1 MKALLQRFT
10 GRRAVEE
17 PAIHRDGTRVAI
29 RPLRLT
35 DDMAVYAYASDA
47 AVTRFLP
54 WHPAPTLGTV
64 RNFLVQQLGRRR
76 RGESYAFAV
85 ERRDTGMM
93 IGSTDLMGLQEPP
106 TGEAELGYILGKEH
120 WGQGLMTEAA
130 ALTVAAGF
138 EELRL
143 DRIVAYA
150 DIDNLGSC
158 RVLEKIGMRRVG
170 TEQRVVKDE
179 DRTYARY
186 ALSRRDWAGSGGNA

>member
-10 GRRAVEE
+10 GRRPVEE
-17 PAIHRDGTRVAI
+17 PAIHREGARVAI

-93 IGSTDLMGLQEPP
+93 IGSTDLMGLHEPP
-106 TGEAELGYILGKEH
+106 AGEAELGYILGREH

-138 EELRL
+138 DDLRL

-150 DIDNLGSC
+150 DIENLGSC
-158 RVLEKIGMRRVG
+158 RVLEKIGMRRTG
-170 TEQRVVKDE
+170 TEQRKVKDE

-186 ALSRRDWAGSGGNA
+186 ALSRGDWAGSGGNA

>member
-1 MKALLQRFT
+1 MKGLLRRFT
-10 GRRAVEE
+10 GRRPVEE
-17 PAIHRDGTRVAI
+17 PSIHRDGARVSI

-35 DDMAVYAYASDA
+35 DDMAVYAYASDP

-93 IGSTDLMGLQEPP
+93 IGSTDLMGLHEAP
-106 TGEAELGYILGKEH
+106 TGQAELGYILGREH

-138 EELRL
+138 EDLGL
-143 DRIVAYA
+143 DRIVAFA
-150 DIDNLGSC
+150 DIDNTGSC
-158 RVLEKIGMRRVG
+158 RVLEKIGLRRIG
-170 TEQRVVKDE
+170 TENRMVKDE

-186 ALSRRDWAGSGGNA
+186 QLARSEWDGSGGNA